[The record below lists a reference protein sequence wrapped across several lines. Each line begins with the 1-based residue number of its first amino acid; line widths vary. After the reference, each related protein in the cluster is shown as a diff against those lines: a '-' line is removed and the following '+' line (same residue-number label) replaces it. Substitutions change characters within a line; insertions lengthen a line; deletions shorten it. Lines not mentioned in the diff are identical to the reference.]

1 MKITKGTDR
10 ILKLSIRGKTAM
22 KEKLTGVLLGF
33 LMVLT
38 LAGCGNEQKDVGGN
52 NKDSSDSQ
60 QEEQTDYPEVLEG
73 DSAPDFT
80 VEIADGSSFTLS
92 EQKGKV
98 VLLNFWAT
106 WCGPCVGEMPAFEK
120 LYNEYSQEVAI
131 LAINCMEDKDTV
143 DQFISDNSYTF
154 PIAYDVDGAVSKKYP
169 SDGIPYTL
177 VIGKDGIVQKIYLGA
192 KDADAQY
199 EEYKKAI
206 EAALGKDG
214 EQAE

>member
-1 MKITKGTDR
+1 MKITKGTDK
-10 ILKLSIRGKTAM
+10 ILKLSKGEKTVS

-33 LMVLT
+33 LMMLT
-38 LAGCGNEQKDVGGN
+38 LAGCGNERKDAEGN
-52 NKDSSDSQ
+52 NKVSPNLE
-60 QEEQTDYPEVLEG
+60 QEEQTDYREVLEG

-80 VEIADGSSFTLS
+80 VEIADGSSFTLL

-120 LYNEYSQEVAI
+120 LYNEYGQEVAI

-143 DQFISDNSYTF
+143 NQFISDNSYTF

-177 VIGKDGIVQKIYLGA
+177 IIGKDGMVQKIYVGA
-192 KDADAQY
+192 ADADAQY
-199 EEYKKAI
+199 EEYKNAI
-206 EAALGKDG
+206 EAALGQDG